1 MARNR
6 RNKRSSRSILEV
18 MSSKTFITLTI
29 ILAIIIVICSV
40 TIFYRNNKEKKI
52 LAEQR
57 AELEKNIEAIFEE
70 TEKNIA
76 NSNNTVRD
84 SIIRISAVGDI
95 LCENSILEDAYDKGT
110 QNYDFTSMFKNM
122 STFFADSDITVGT
135 METNYTDNK
144 YSGYGQR
151 NSPISFAEALKNI
164 GIDLVSISTNHSL
177 DYGIEGLQETKRAL
191 EGIGYDVVGDNLGE
205 SRVKIK
211 TIKNTKIAFLSYTYG
226 FENQNSKTKEELD
239 SANIYNSEIAKK
251 DLEYAKENAD
261 YSIIIMHWG
270 DAYSTK
276 PNKEQQNIAKFLV
289 ENGADMILGN
299 HASAVQKMEVMQSPE
314 GKNVLVA
321 YSLGNYISGE
331 TMDISKIE
339 LVLNIELRKSGE
351 TGEVVLSKV
360 DYTPIYVLDRGTK
373 AENRYELID
382 MKGTAKAYAEGNKK
396 IVNKETYNKLVEGLK
411 KLEGIIKWKQ
421 DLYH

>member
-1 MARNR
+1 MSRNR

-29 ILAIIIVICSV
+29 ILGIIIVICSV

-314 GKNVLVA
+314 EKNVLVA

-411 KLEGIIKWKQ
+411 KLEGIIK
-421 DLYH
+421 

>member
-1 MARNR
+1 M
-6 RNKRSSRSILEV
+6 
-18 MSSKTFITLTI
+18 
-29 ILAIIIVICSV
+29 
-40 TIFYRNNKEKKI
+40 
-52 LAEQR
+52 
-57 AELEKNIEAIFEE
+57 
-70 TEKNIA
+70 
-76 NSNNTVRD
+76 
-84 SIIRISAVGDI
+84 
-95 LCENSILEDAYDKGT
+95 
-110 QNYDFTSMFKNM
+110 
-122 STFFADSDITVGT
+122 
-135 METNYTDNK
+135 
-144 YSGYGQR
+144 
-151 NSPISFAEALKNI
+151 
-164 GIDLVSISTNHSL
+164 
-177 DYGIEGLQETKRAL
+177 QETKRAL

-270 DAYSTK
+270 DAYSIK

-411 KLEGIIKWKQ
+411 KLEGIIK
-421 DLYH
+421 

>member
-1 MARNR
+1 MSRNR

-29 ILAIIIVICSV
+29 ILAIIIVICSI

-411 KLEGIIKWKQ
+411 KLEGIIK
-421 DLYH
+421 

>member
-1 MARNR
+1 MSRNR

-40 TIFYRNNKEKKI
+40 TIFYRNDKEKKI

-135 METNYTDNK
+135 METNYTDDK

-151 NSPISFAEALKNI
+151 NSPTSFAEALKNI

-226 FENQNSKTKEELD
+226 FENQNSKTKDELD
-239 SANIYNSEIAKK
+239 SANIYNSEIAKQ

-299 HASAVQKMEVMQSPE
+299 HASAVQKMEIMQNAE

-373 AENRYELID
+373 AEDRYELID

-396 IVNKETYNKLVEGLK
+396 IVNKATYNKLVEGLK
-411 KLEGIIKWKQ
+411 KLEGIIK
-421 DLYH
+421 

>member
-18 MSSKTFITLTI
+18 MNSKTFITLTI
-29 ILAIIIVICSV
+29 ILAIIIVVCSV
-40 TIFYRNNKEKKI
+40 TIFYRNDKERKI

-95 LCENSILEDAYDKGT
+95 LCENSILEDAYDKDT

-135 METNYTDNK
+135 METNYTDDK

-151 NSPISFAEALKNI
+151 NSPTSFAEALKNI

-226 FENQNSKTKEELD
+226 FENQNNKTKDELD
-239 SANIYNSEIAKK
+239 SANMYNSEIAKQ

-276 PNKEQQNIAKFLV
+276 PNKEQQNIAKFLI

-299 HASAVQKMEVMQSPE
+299 HASAVQKMEIMQNAE

-373 AENRYELID
+373 AEDRYELID

-411 KLEGIIKWKQ
+411 KLEGIIK
-421 DLYH
+421 

>member
-1 MARNR
+1 MSRNR

-76 NSNNTVRD
+76 ISNNTVRD

-411 KLEGIIKWKQ
+411 KLEGIIK
-421 DLYH
+421 

>member
-1 MARNR
+1 MSRNR

-276 PNKEQQNIAKFLV
+276 ANKEQQNIAKFLV

-411 KLEGIIKWKQ
+411 KLEGIIK
-421 DLYH
+421 

>member
-1 MARNR
+1 MSRNR

-40 TIFYRNNKEKKI
+40 TIFYRNDKEKKI

-205 SRVKIK
+205 SRIKIK

-226 FENQNSKTKEELD
+226 FENQNSKTKDELD
-239 SANIYNSEIAKK
+239 SANIYNSEIAKQ

-299 HASAVQKMEVMQSPE
+299 HASAVQKMEIMQNAE

-373 AENRYELID
+373 AEDRYELID

-396 IVNKETYNKLVEGLK
+396 IVNKATYNKLVEGLK
-411 KLEGIIKWKQ
+411 KLEGIIK
-421 DLYH
+421 

>member
-270 DAYSTK
+270 DAYSTN

-411 KLEGIIKWKQ
+411 KLEGIIK
-421 DLYH
+421 

>member
-1 MARNR
+1 MSRNR

-40 TIFYRNNKEKKI
+40 TIFYRNKKEKKI

-270 DAYSTK
+270 DAYSIK

-411 KLEGIIKWKQ
+411 KLEGIIK
-421 DLYH
+421 

>member
-6 RNKRSSRSILEV
+6 RNKRGSKSVLEV
-18 MSSKTFITLTI
+18 MSSKTFITLTA
-29 ILAIIIVICSV
+29 ILAIIIVICLA
-40 TIFYRNNKEKKI
+40 TILYRNDRERKI

-76 NSNNTVRD
+76 NSNNTIRD

-95 LCENSILEDAYDKGT
+95 LCENSILEDAYDTDT
-110 QNYDFTSMFKNM
+110 QSYDFTSMFKNM

-135 METNYTDNK
+135 METNFTENK
-144 YSGYGQR
+144 YSGYGKR
-151 NSPISFAEALKNI
+151 NSPISFAEAIKNI
-164 GIDLVSISTNHSL
+164 GVDLVSVSTNHSL

-226 FENQNSKTKEELD
+226 FENQSSKTKDELD
-239 SANIYNSEIAKK
+239 SANMYNSEIAQK

-270 DAYSTK
+270 DVYSTK

-299 HASAVQKMEVMQSPE
+299 HASAVQKMEIMQNSE

-360 DYTPIYVLDRGTK
+360 DYTPIYVLDKGTK
-373 AENRYELID
+373 AEDRYELID

-396 IVNKETYNKLVEGLK
+396 IVSKSTYNKLVEGLK
-411 KLEGIIKWKQ
+411 KLEGIIK
-421 DLYH
+421 

>member
-1 MARNR
+1 MSRNR
-6 RNKRSSRSILEV
+6 RNKRNIRKILNLREI
-18 MSSKTFITLTI
+18 TPFFITAI
-29 ILAIIIVICSV
+29 ILAAIIVICST
-40 TIFYRNNKEKKI
+40 TIIYRNKQDEEL
-52 LAEQR
+52 LARQR
-57 AELEKNIEAIFEE
+57 IELEKNIEAIFEE

-76 NSNNTVRD
+76 NSNNTIRD
-84 SIIRISAVGDI
+84 STIRISAVGDI
-95 LCENSILEDAYDKGT
+95 LCENSMLEDAYDKDT
-110 QNYDFTSMFKNM
+110 QNYNFKPMFKNM

-135 METNYTDNK
+135 METNFTNNE
-144 YSGYGQR
+144 YSGYGKR
-151 NSPISFAEALKNI
+151 NGPISFAEAIKNT

-191 EGIGYDVVGDNLGE
+191 EGLEYDVVGDNLGE

-226 FENQNSKTKEELD
+226 FENQNSKTKDELD
-239 SANIYNSEIAKK
+239 IANMYNSEIAKQ

-261 YSIIIMHWG
+261 YSIVIMHWG

-299 HASAVQKMEVMQSPE
+299 HASAVQKMEIMQNSE

-339 LVLNIELRKSGE
+339 LVLNIELRKNGE

-360 DYTPIYVLDRGTK
+360 DYKPIYVLDNGTK
-373 AENRYELID
+373 AEDRYELID
-382 MKGTAKAYAEGNKK
+382 MKETAKAYAEGNKK
-396 IVNKETYNKLVEGLK
+396 IVNKATYNKLVEGLK
-411 KLEGIIKWKQ
+411 KLEGIIK
-421 DLYH
+421 

>member
-1 MARNR
+1 MSRNR

-351 TGEVVLSKV
+351 TGEIVLSKV

-411 KLEGIIKWKQ
+411 KLEGIIK
-421 DLYH
+421 

>member
-1 MARNR
+1 MSRNR

-270 DAYSTK
+270 DAYSIK

>member
-18 MSSKTFITLTI
+18 MNSKTFITLTI
-29 ILAIIIVICSV
+29 ILAIIIVVCSV
-40 TIFYRNNKEKKI
+40 TIFYRNDKERKI

-95 LCENSILEDAYDKGT
+95 LCENSILEDAYDKDT

-135 METNYTDNK
+135 METNYTDDK

-151 NSPISFAEALKNI
+151 NSPTSFAEALKNI

-226 FENQNSKTKEELD
+226 FENQNNKTKDELD
-239 SANIYNSEIAKK
+239 SANMYNSEIAKQ

-276 PNKEQQNIAKFLV
+276 PNKEQQNIAKFLI

-299 HASAVQKMEVMQSPE
+299 HASAVQKMEIMQNAE
-314 GKNVLVA
+314 EKNVLVA

-373 AENRYELID
+373 AEDRYELID

-396 IVNKETYNKLVEGLK
+396 IVNKATYNKLVEGLK
-411 KLEGIIKWKQ
+411 KLEGIIK
-421 DLYH
+421 

>member
-1 MARNR
+1 MSRNR

-177 DYGIEGLQETKRAL
+177 DYGIEGLQKTKRAL

-270 DAYSTK
+270 DAYSIK

-411 KLEGIIKWKQ
+411 KLEGIIK
-421 DLYH
+421 

>member
-1 MARNR
+1 MSRNR

-299 HASAVQKMEVMQSPE
+299 HASAVQKMEIMQNPE

-411 KLEGIIKWKQ
+411 KLEGIIK
-421 DLYH
+421 

>member
-1 MARNR
+1 MSRNR
-6 RNKRSSRSILEV
+6 RNKRSSKSILEV
-18 MSSKTFITLTI
+18 MSLKTFITLTI

-135 METNYTDNK
+135 METNYTDDK

-151 NSPISFAEALKNI
+151 NSPTSFAEALKNI

-226 FENQNSKTKEELD
+226 FENQNNKTKDELD
-239 SANIYNSEIAKK
+239 SANMYNSEIAKK

-299 HASAVQKMEVMQSPE
+299 HASAVQKMEIMQNPE

-411 KLEGIIKWKQ
+411 KLEGIIK
-421 DLYH
+421 

>member
-1 MARNR
+1 MSRNR
-6 RNKRSSRSILEV
+6 RNKRSSKSILEV
-18 MSSKTFITLTI
+18 MSLKTFITLTI

-411 KLEGIIKWKQ
+411 KLEGIIK
-421 DLYH
+421 

>member
-1 MARNR
+1 MSRNR

-270 DAYSTK
+270 DAYSIK

-299 HASAVQKMEVMQSPE
+299 HASVVQKMEVMQSPE

-411 KLEGIIKWKQ
+411 KLEGIIK
-421 DLYH
+421 

>member
-6 RNKRSSRSILEV
+6 RNKRSSRGIIEV
-18 MSSKTFITLTI
+18 MSSKTFINLTI

-76 NSNNTVRD
+76 NSNNTIRD
-84 SIIRISAVGDI
+84 STIRISAVGDI
-95 LCENSILEDAYDKGT
+95 LCENSILEDAYDKNT
-110 QNYDFTSMFKNM
+110 NSYDFKSMFKNM

-135 METNYTDNK
+135 METNFTNNE
-144 YSGYGQR
+144 YSGYGKR
-151 NSPISFAEALKNI
+151 NGPISFAEAIKNT

-191 EGIGYDVVGDNLGE
+191 EGLEYDVVGDNLGE

-226 FENQNSKTKEELD
+226 FENQNSKTKDELD
-239 SANIYNSEIAKK
+239 SANMYNSEIAKQ

-261 YSIIIMHWG
+261 YSIVIMHWG

-299 HASAVQKMEVMQSPE
+299 HASAVQKMEIMQNSE

-339 LVLNIELRKSGE
+339 LVLNIELRKNGE

-360 DYTPIYVLDRGTK
+360 DYKPIYVLDNGTK
-373 AENRYELID
+373 AEDRYELID
-382 MKGTAKAYAEGNKK
+382 MKETAKAYAEGNKK
-396 IVNKETYNKLVEGLK
+396 IVNKATYNKLVEGIK
-411 KLEGIIKWKQ
+411 KLEGIIK
-421 DLYH
+421 

>member
-1 MARNR
+1 MSRNR

-76 NSNNTVRD
+76 NSNNTIRD
-84 SIIRISAVGDI
+84 STIRISAVGDI
-95 LCENSILEDAYDKGT
+95 LCENSILEDAYDKNT
-110 QNYDFTSMFKNM
+110 NSYDFKSMFKNM

-135 METNYTDNK
+135 METNFTNNE
-144 YSGYGQR
+144 YSGYGKR
-151 NSPISFAEALKNI
+151 NGPISFAEAIKNT

-191 EGIGYDVVGDNLGE
+191 EGLEYDVVGDNLGE

-226 FENQNSKTKEELD
+226 FENQNSKTKDELD
-239 SANIYNSEIAKK
+239 IANMYNSEIAKQ

-261 YSIIIMHWG
+261 YSIVIMHWG

-299 HASAVQKMEVMQSPE
+299 HASAVQKMEIMQNSE

-411 KLEGIIKWKQ
+411 KLEGIIK
-421 DLYH
+421 

>member
-1 MARNR
+1 MSRNR

-151 NSPISFAEALKNI
+151 NSPISFAEVLKNI

-270 DAYSTK
+270 DAYSIK

-411 KLEGIIKWKQ
+411 KLEGIIK
-421 DLYH
+421 

>member
-1 MARNR
+1 MSRNR

-76 NSNNTVRD
+76 NSNNTIRD
-84 SIIRISAVGDI
+84 STIRISAVGDI
-95 LCENSILEDAYDKGT
+95 LCENSILEDAYDKNT
-110 QNYDFTSMFKNM
+110 NSYDFKSMFKNM

-135 METNYTDNK
+135 METNFTNNE
-144 YSGYGQR
+144 YSGYGKR
-151 NSPISFAEALKNI
+151 NGPISFAEAIKNT

-191 EGIGYDVVGDNLGE
+191 EGLEYDVVGDNLGE

-226 FENQNSKTKEELD
+226 FENQNSKTKDELD
-239 SANIYNSEIAKK
+239 SANMYNSEIAKQ

-261 YSIIIMHWG
+261 YSIVIMHWG

-299 HASAVQKMEVMQSPE
+299 HASAVQKMEIMQNSE

-339 LVLNIELRKSGE
+339 LVLNIELRKNGE

-360 DYTPIYVLDRGTK
+360 DYKPIYVLDNGTK
-373 AENRYELID
+373 AEDRYELID
-382 MKGTAKAYAEGNKK
+382 MKETAKAYAEGNKK
-396 IVNKETYNKLVEGLK
+396 IVNKATYNKLVEGIK
-411 KLEGIIKWKQ
+411 KLEGIIK
-421 DLYH
+421 

>member
-135 METNYTDNK
+135 METNYTDDK

-177 DYGIEGLQETKRAL
+177 DYGIEGLQETKRTL

-226 FENQNSKTKEELD
+226 FENQNSKTKDELD
-239 SANIYNSEIAKK
+239 SANIYNSEIAKQ

-299 HASAVQKMEVMQSPE
+299 HASAVQKMEIMQNPE

-396 IVNKETYNKLVEGLK
+396 IVNKATYNKLVEGLK
-411 KLEGIIKWKQ
+411 KLEGIIK
-421 DLYH
+421 

>member
-1 MARNR
+1 MSRNR

-122 STFFADSDITVGT
+122 STFFANSDITVGT

-270 DAYSTK
+270 DAYSIK

-411 KLEGIIKWKQ
+411 KLEGIIK
-421 DLYH
+421 

>member
-40 TIFYRNNKEKKI
+40 TIFYRNDKEKKI

-95 LCENSILEDAYDKGT
+95 LCENSILEDAYDKDT

-135 METNYTDNK
+135 METNYTDDK

-151 NSPISFAEALKNI
+151 NSPTSFAEALKNI

-226 FENQNSKTKEELD
+226 FENQNSKTKDELD
-239 SANIYNSEIAKK
+239 SANMYNSEIAKK

-299 HASAVQKMEVMQSPE
+299 HASAVQKMEIMQNAE

-373 AENRYELID
+373 AEDRYELID

-396 IVNKETYNKLVEGLK
+396 IVNKATYNKLVEGLK
-411 KLEGIIKWKQ
+411 KLEGIIK
-421 DLYH
+421 

>member
-6 RNKRSSRSILEV
+6 RNKRSSKSILEV

-29 ILAIIIVICSV
+29 ILAIIIVICSI
-40 TIFYRNNKEKKI
+40 TIFYRNDKEKKI

-70 TEKNIA
+70 TDKNIA
-76 NSNNTVRD
+76 NSNNTTRD

-95 LCENSILEDAYDKGT
+95 LCENDMLKDAYDKNTG
-110 QNYDFTSMFKNM
+110 NYDFTSMFKNM
-122 STFFADSDITVGT
+122 STFFSNSDITVGT
-135 METNYTDNK
+135 METNFTDNK

-151 NSPISFAEALKNI
+151 NSPISFAEAIKNT
-164 GIDLVSISTNHSL
+164 GVDLVSISTNHSL
-177 DYGIEGLQETKRAL
+177 DYGITGLQETKRTL
-191 EGIGYDVVGDNLGE
+191 EGLGYDVIGDNLGE
-205 SRVKIK
+205 NRVTVK

-226 FENQNSKTKEELD
+226 FENQNSKTEDELD
-239 SANIYNSEIAKK
+239 SANMYNSEIAKE

-299 HASAVQKMEVMQSPE
+299 HASAVQKMEIMQNPE

-339 LVLNIELRKSGE
+339 LVLNIELRKIGE

-360 DYTPIYVLDRGTK
+360 DYTPIYVLDNGTK

-396 IVNKETYNKLVEGLK
+396 IVNKATYNKLVEGLK
-411 KLEGIIKWKQ
+411 KLEGIIK
-421 DLYH
+421 

>member
-6 RNKRSSRSILEV
+6 RNKRSSRNILEV

-29 ILAIIIVICSV
+29 ILVIIIVICSI
-40 TIFYRNNKEKKI
+40 TIFYRNDKEKKV

-57 AELEKNIEAIFEE
+57 IELEKNIEAIFEE

-76 NSNNTVRD
+76 NSNNTSRN

-95 LCENSILEDAYDKGT
+95 LCENDMLKDAYDKNTG
-110 QNYDFTSMFKNM
+110 NYDFTSMFKNM
-122 STFFADSDITVGT
+122 STFFSNSDITVGT
-135 METNYTDNK
+135 METNFTDNK

-151 NSPISFAEALKNI
+151 NSPISFAEAIKNT
-164 GIDLVSISTNHSL
+164 GVDLVSISTNHSL
-177 DYGIEGLQETKRAL
+177 DYGITGLQETKRTL
-191 EGIGYDVVGDNLGE
+191 EGLGYDVIGDNLGE
-205 SRVKIK
+205 NRVTVK

-226 FENQNSKTKEELD
+226 FENQNSKTEDELD
-239 SANIYNSEIAKK
+239 SANMYNSEIAKE

-299 HASAVQKMEVMQSPE
+299 HASAVQKMEIIQNPE

-339 LVLNIELRKSGE
+339 LVLNIELRKIGE

-360 DYTPIYVLDRGTK
+360 DYTPIYVLDNGTK

-396 IVNKETYNKLVEGLK
+396 IVNKATYNKLVEGLK
-411 KLEGIIKWKQ
+411 KLEGIIK
-421 DLYH
+421 

>member
-6 RNKRSSRSILEV
+6 RNKRSSRGIIEV
-18 MSSKTFITLTI
+18 MSSKTFINLTI
-29 ILAIIIVICSV
+29 ILAIIIVICSI
-40 TIFYRNNKEKKI
+40 TIFYRNDRERKI

-76 NSNNTVRD
+76 NSNNTIRD

-95 LCENSILEDAYDKGT
+95 LCENSILEDAYDKDT

-205 SRVKIK
+205 NRVKIK

-226 FENQNSKTKEELD
+226 FENQNSKTKDELD
-239 SANIYNSEIAKK
+239 SANLYNSEIAKK
-251 DLEYAKENAD
+251 DLEYAKANAD

-299 HASAVQKMEVMQSPE
+299 HASAVQKMEIMQNLE

-351 TGEVVLSKV
+351 TGEVMLSRV
-360 DYTPIYVLDRGTK
+360 DYTPIYVLDNGTK

-382 MKGTAKAYAEGNKK
+382 MKGIAKAYAEGNKK
-396 IVNKETYNKLVEGLK
+396 IVNKATYNKLVEGLK
-411 KLEGIIKWKQ
+411 KLEGIIK
-421 DLYH
+421 

>member
-1 MARNR
+1 MSRNR
-6 RNKRSSRSILEV
+6 RNKRNIRKILNLREI
-18 MSSKTFITLTI
+18 TPFFITAI
-29 ILAIIIVICSV
+29 ILAAIIVICST
-40 TIFYRNNKEKKI
+40 TIIYRNKQDEEL
-52 LAEQR
+52 LARQR
-57 AELEKNIEAIFEE
+57 IELEKNIEAIFEE

-76 NSNNTVRD
+76 NSNNTIRD
-84 SIIRISAVGDI
+84 STIRISAVGDI
-95 LCENSILEDAYDKGT
+95 LCENSILEDAYDKNT
-110 QNYDFTSMFKNM
+110 NSYDFKSMFKNM
-122 STFFADSDITVGT
+122 STFFEDSDITVGT
-135 METNYTDNK
+135 METNFTNNE
-144 YSGYGQR
+144 YSGYGKR
-151 NSPISFAEALKNI
+151 NGPISFAEALKNI

-411 KLEGIIKWKQ
+411 KLEGIIK
-421 DLYH
+421 

>member
-1 MARNR
+1 MSRNR

-144 YSGYGQR
+144 YSGYRQR

-270 DAYSTK
+270 DAYSIK

-411 KLEGIIKWKQ
+411 KLEGIIK
-421 DLYH
+421 

>member
-1 MARNR
+1 MSRNR
-6 RNKRSSRSILEV
+6 RNKRNIRKILNLREI
-18 MSSKTFITLTI
+18 TPFFITAI
-29 ILAIIIVICSV
+29 ILAAIIVICST
-40 TIFYRNNKEKKI
+40 TIIYRNKQDEEL
-52 LAEQR
+52 LARQR
-57 AELEKNIEAIFEE
+57 IELEKNIEAIFEE

-76 NSNNTVRD
+76 NSNNTIRD
-84 SIIRISAVGDI
+84 STIRISAVGDI
-95 LCENSILEDAYDKGT
+95 LCENSILEDAYDKNT
-110 QNYDFTSMFKNM
+110 NSYDFKSMFKNM

-135 METNYTDNK
+135 METNFTNNE
-144 YSGYGQR
+144 YSGYGKR
-151 NSPISFAEALKNI
+151 NGPVSFAEAIKNT

-191 EGIGYDVVGDNLGE
+191 EGLEYDVVGDNLGE

-211 TIKNTKIAFLSYTYG
+211 TIKSTKIAFLSYTYG
-226 FENQNSKTKEELD
+226 FENQNSKTKDELD
-239 SANIYNSEIAKK
+239 SANMYNSEIAKQ

-261 YSIIIMHWG
+261 YSIVIMHWG

-299 HASAVQKMEVMQSPE
+299 HASAVQKMEIMQNSE

-339 LVLNIELRKSGE
+339 LVLNIELRKNGE

-360 DYTPIYVLDRGTK
+360 DYKPIYVLDNGTK

-382 MKGTAKAYAEGNKK
+382 MKETAKAYAEGNKK

-411 KLEGIIKWKQ
+411 KLEGIIK
-421 DLYH
+421 

>member
-1 MARNR
+1 MSRNR

-110 QNYDFTSMFKNM
+110 QNYDFTSIFKNM

-411 KLEGIIKWKQ
+411 KLEGIIK
-421 DLYH
+421 

>member
-6 RNKRSSRSILEV
+6 RNKRSSRGIIEV
-18 MSSKTFITLTI
+18 MSSKTFINLTI
-29 ILAIIIVICSV
+29 ILAIIIVICSI
-40 TIFYRNNKEKKI
+40 TIFYRNDRERKI

-76 NSNNTVRD
+76 NSNNTIRD

-95 LCENSILEDAYDKGT
+95 LCENSILEDAYDKDT
-110 QNYDFTSMFKNM
+110 QNYDYTSMFKNM

-205 SRVKIK
+205 NRVKIK

-226 FENQNSKTKEELD
+226 FENQNSKTKDELD
-239 SANIYNSEIAKK
+239 SANLYNSEIAKK
-251 DLEYAKENAD
+251 DLEYAKANAD
-261 YSIIIMHWG
+261 YSIIITHWG

-299 HASAVQKMEVMQSPE
+299 HASAVQKMEIMQNLE

-351 TGEVVLSKV
+351 TGKVMLSRV
-360 DYTPIYVLDRGTK
+360 DYTPIYVLDNETK

-396 IVNKETYNKLVEGLK
+396 IVNKATYNKLVEGLK
-411 KLEGIIKWKQ
+411 KLEGIIK
-421 DLYH
+421 

>member
-1 MARNR
+1 MSRNR

-151 NSPISFAEALKNI
+151 NSPTSFAEALKNI

-314 GKNVLVA
+314 EKNVLVA

-411 KLEGIIKWKQ
+411 KLEGIIK
-421 DLYH
+421 

>member
-1 MARNR
+1 MSRNR

-314 GKNVLVA
+314 GKNVLVS

-411 KLEGIIKWKQ
+411 KLEGIIK
-421 DLYH
+421 